1 MFSYYS
7 KKLIACPATYVGAV
21 ILFLSMLSVFEDQGK
36 PDPELLYFFQ
46 CTMPIG
52 ITHWFLPVA
61 TVLPVC
67 FVRREMRQ
75 GAAWQFPLLH
85 SSPLRYSVGGLLAA
99 FVSGA
104 WIVVVAV
111 VLFILF
117 VYFAIAFPGSLSL
130 RVDLFSDPD
139 FYPFLTRLPQLAVFG
154 ILTVVLAGC
163 GGMYAA
169 VSYTVSGFSR
179 NQYICAASPLLLFFA
194 ASYSTQGLT
203 YYLKYVAGTVPMR
216 KRFWLQYLDPAQVP
230 VGFGSTLEEGPDG
243 GLVYWGIY
251 LSAVLLICG
260 GLFYFRLR
268 RRLRNG

>member
-139 FYPFLTRLPQLAVFG
+139 FYPFWTRLPQLAVFG

-203 YYLKYVAGTVPMR
+203 YYLKYVAGTVPMQ
-216 KRFWLQYLDPAQVP
+216 KMYWLEYLDPSRSS
-230 VGFGSTLEEGPDG
+230 VGFGSNLETGPDG